1 MLHLSQQG
9 NVTFEATFTEL
20 KEKKIEQR
28 QKSELDTPSF
38 LMGTRSKYY
47 KKQKY
52 LQ

>member
-28 QKSELDTPSF
+28 QKSELDTPF